1 MKKKV
6 YKHLT
11 DEMKKLL
18 DKEIK
23 KVGRNEL
30 YNRVEHNIE
39 TELVARLQNEEGAF
53 NEIRKGPW
61 TTTQWEY
68 KFFYEPTIVDADSL
82 EQEML
87 RYIDS
92 KRYNNLGFAL
102 EAPDGPDG
110 TYKNE

>member
-30 YNRVEHNIE
+30 YNRVERNIE
-39 TELVARLQNEEGAF
+39 TERVAHLQNEEGAF
-53 NEIRKGPW
+53 NEISKGPYR
-61 TTTQWEY
+61 TTQWEY
-68 KFFYEPTIVDADSL
+68 KFFYEPMIIDTDSL

-87 RYIDS
+87 HYIDR
-92 KRYNNLGFAL
+92 KRYNNHGFVL
-102 EAPDGPDG
+102 KSD
-110 TYKNE
+110 

>member
-18 DKEIK
+18 DEEIK

-39 TELVARLQNEEGAF
+39 TKLVASLQNEEGAF
-53 NEIRKGPW
+53 NEISKGPW
-61 TTTQWEY
+61 RTTQWEY
-68 KFFYEPTIVDADSL
+68 KFFCEPTIIDNDSL
-82 EQEML
+82 EQEIL
-87 RYIDS
+87 YYIDS
-92 KRYNNLGFAL
+92 KRYNNLGFVL
-102 EAPDGPDG
+102 ESD
-110 TYKNE
+110 